1 MIELFFSAMAL
12 GFFFNA
18 APGAIFTESLRRG
31 LKGGFKSALY
41 VQFGS
46 LVGDLI
52 WAILGLGGAAVLFE
66 IDAIKMPMA
75 IFGGALLAWLAFN
88 SFMDATKKIPSINLT
103 LKQDDKTELTV
114 GAALSLSNPIN
125 VAYWAGMAGTIVTL
139 GVKEPTGQ
147 AFIVFLSG
155 FMLSSVIWCFLCAGF
170 IGFVRKTINQ
180 TGWVLIN
187 ISCGVGL
194 GYFSIY
200 VLLNTYNSLN

>member
-1 MIELFFSAMAL
+1 MLELFFSAMAL

-52 WAILGLGGAAVLFE
+52 WAIIGLGGAAILFE

-75 IFGGALLAWLAFN
+75 IFGGVLLAWLAFN
-88 SFMDATKKIPSINLT
+88 SFLDATKKIPSINLT
-103 LKQDDKTELTV
+103 LKQDEKTELMV

-125 VAYWAGMAGTIVTL
+125 ITYWAGMAGTIATL

-147 AFIVFLSG
+147 AFIVFLVG
-155 FMLSSVIWCFLCAGF
+155 FMLSSIIWCFLCAGF
-170 IGFVRKTINQ
+170 IGFVRKAINQ

-187 ISCGVGL
+187 ISCGIGL
-194 GYFSIY
+194 AYFSIY

>member
-12 GFFFNA
+12 GFLFNA

-52 WAILGLGGAAVLFE
+52 WAVIGLGGAAILFE

-75 IFGGALLAWLAFN
+75 IFGGVLLAWLAFN
-88 SFMDATKKIPSINLT
+88 SFLDATKKIPPISLA
-103 LKQDDKTELTV
+103 LKQDDKTELMV

-125 VAYWAGMAGTIVTL
+125 ITYWAGMAGTIATL

-147 AFIVFLSG
+147 AFIVFLVG
-155 FMLSSVIWCFLCAGF
+155 FMLSSIIWCFLCAGF
-170 IGFVRKTINQ
+170 IGFVRKAINQ

-187 ISCGVGL
+187 ISCGIGL
-194 GYFSIY
+194 AYFSIY
-200 VLLNTYNSLN
+200 VLLITYNSLN

>member
-12 GFFFNA
+12 GFLFNA

-41 VQFGS
+41 IQFGS

-52 WAILGLGGAAVLFE
+52 WAVIGLGGAAILFE

-75 IFGGALLAWLAFN
+75 IFGGVLLAWLAFN
-88 SFMDATKKIPSINLT
+88 SFLDATKKIPSINLT
-103 LKQDDKTELTV
+103 LKQDEKTELMV
-114 GAALSLSNPIN
+114 GGALSLSNPIN
-125 VAYWAGMAGTIVTL
+125 ITYWAGMAGTIATL

-147 AFIVFLSG
+147 AFIVFLVG
-155 FMLSSVIWCFLCAGF
+155 FMLSSIIWCFLCAGF
-170 IGFVRKTINQ
+170 IDFVRKAINQ

-187 ISCGVGL
+187 ISCGIGL
-194 GYFSIY
+194 AYFSIY

>member
-125 VAYWAGMAGTIVTL
+125 ITYWAGMAGTIASL

-170 IGFVRKTINQ
+170 IGFVRKAINQ
-180 TGWVLIN
+180 TGWVLVN
-187 ISCGVGL
+187 ISCGIGL
-194 GYFSIY
+194 TYFSIY
-200 VLLNTYNSLN
+200 VLLNICKSFN

>member
-41 VQFGS
+41 IQFGS

-52 WAILGLGGAAVLFE
+52 WAVIGLGGAAILFE

-75 IFGGALLAWLAFN
+75 IFGGVLLAWLAFN
-88 SFMDATKKIPSINLT
+88 SFLDATKKIPPISLA
-103 LKQDDKTELTV
+103 LKQDDKTELMV

-125 VAYWAGMAGTIVTL
+125 ITYWAGMAGTIATL

-147 AFIVFLSG
+147 AFIVFLGG
-155 FMLSSVIWCFLCAGF
+155 FMFSSIIWCFLCAGF
-170 IGFVRKTINQ
+170 IGFVRKAINQ

-187 ISCGVGL
+187 ISCGIGL
-194 GYFSIY
+194 AYFSIY

>member
-12 GFFFNA
+12 GFLFNA

-52 WAILGLGGAAVLFE
+52 WAVLGLGGAAVLFE
-66 IDAIKMPMA
+66 IDMIKMPMA
-75 IFGGALLAWLAFN
+75 IFGGVLLAWLAFN

-103 LKQDDKTELTV
+103 LKQDEKTELTV

-125 VAYWAGMAGTIVTL
+125 ITYWAGMAGTIVML

-155 FMLSSVIWCFLCAGF
+155 FMLSSIIWCFLCAGF
-170 IGFVRKTINQ
+170 IGFVRKAINQ
-180 TGWVLIN
+180 TGWVIIN
-187 ISCGVGL
+187 ISCGIGL
-194 GYFSIY
+194 AYFSIY
-200 VLLNTYNSLN
+200 VLVNTYNSLN

>member
-12 GFFFNA
+12 GFLFNA

-52 WAILGLGGAAVLFE
+52 WAVIGLGGAAILFE

-75 IFGGALLAWLAFN
+75 IFGGVLLAWLAFN
-88 SFMDATKKIPSINLT
+88 SFVDATKKIPSINLT
-103 LKQDDKTELTV
+103 LKQDDKTELMV

-125 VAYWAGMAGTIVTL
+125 ITYWAGMAGTIATL

-147 AFIVFLSG
+147 AFIVFLGG
-155 FMLSSVIWCFLCAGF
+155 FMFSSIIWCFLCAGF
-170 IGFVRKTINQ
+170 IGFVRKAINQ

-187 ISCGVGL
+187 ISCGTGL
-194 GYFSIY
+194 AYFSIY
-200 VLLNTYNSLN
+200 VLLNTHNSLN

>member
-1 MIELFFSAMAL
+1 MLELFFSAMAL

-41 VQFGS
+41 IQFGS

-52 WAILGLGGAAVLFE
+52 WAVIGLGGAAILFE

-75 IFGGALLAWLAFN
+75 IFGGVLLAWLAFN
-88 SFMDATKKIPSINLT
+88 SFLDATKKIPSINLT
-103 LKQDDKTELTV
+103 LKQDDKTELMV

-125 VAYWAGMAGTIVTL
+125 ITYWAGMAGTIATL

-147 AFIVFLSG
+147 AFIVFLGG
-155 FMLSSVIWCFLCAGF
+155 FMFSSIIWCFLCAGF
-170 IGFVRKTINQ
+170 IGFVRKAINQ

-187 ISCGVGL
+187 ISCGIGL
-194 GYFSIY
+194 AYFSIY

>member
-1 MIELFFSAMAL
+1 MIELFISAMAL
-12 GFFFNA
+12 GFLFNA

-31 LKGGFKSALY
+31 IKGGFKSALY

-52 WAILGLGGAAVLFE
+52 WAVIGLGGAAVLFE
-66 IDAIKMPMA
+66 IDVIKIPMA
-75 IFGGALLAWLAFN
+75 IFGGVLLAWLAFN
-88 SFMDATKKIPSINLT
+88 SFVDATKKIPSINLT
-103 LKQDDKTELTV
+103 LKQDDKTELMV

-125 VAYWAGMAGTIVTL
+125 ITYWAGMAGTIATL

-147 AFIVFLSG
+147 AFIVFLGG
-155 FMLSSVIWCFLCAGF
+155 FMFSSIIWCFLCAGF
-170 IGFVRKTINQ
+170 VGFVRKAINQ

-187 ISCGVGL
+187 ISCGIGL
-194 GYFSIY
+194 AYFSIY

>member
-12 GFFFNA
+12 GFLFNA

-41 VQFGS
+41 IQFGS

-52 WAILGLGGAAVLFE
+52 WAVIGLGGAAILFE

-75 IFGGALLAWLAFN
+75 IFGGVLLAWLAFN
-88 SFMDATKKIPSINLT
+88 SFLDATKKIPPISLA
-103 LKQDDKTELTV
+103 LKQDDKTELMV

-125 VAYWAGMAGTIVTL
+125 ITYWAGMAGTIATL

-147 AFIVFLSG
+147 AFIVFLVG
-155 FMLSSVIWCFLCAGF
+155 FMLSSIIWCFLCAGF
-170 IGFVRKTINQ
+170 IGFVRKAINQ

-187 ISCGVGL
+187 ISCGIGL
-194 GYFSIY
+194 AYFSIY
-200 VLLNTYNSLN
+200 VLLITYNSLN

>member
-12 GFFFNA
+12 GFLFNA

-66 IDAIKMPMA
+66 IDVIKMPMA
-75 IFGGALLAWLAFN
+75 IFGGILLAWLAFN
-88 SFMDATKKIPSINLT
+88 SFMDAAKKIPSINLT
-103 LKQDDKTELTV
+103 LKQDDMAELTV

-125 VAYWAGMAGTIVTL
+125 ITYWAGMAGTIATL
-139 GVKEPTGQ
+139 GVKEPTGK
-147 AFIVFLSG
+147 AFIVFLCG
-155 FMLSSVIWCFLCAGF
+155 FMLSSIIWCFFCAGF
-170 IGFVRKTINQ
+170 ISFVRKEINQ
-180 TGWVLIN
+180 TGWVIIN
-187 ISCGVGL
+187 ISCGIGL
-194 GYFSIY
+194 AYFSIY
-200 VLLNTYNSLN
+200 GLLNTYNSLN

>member
-1 MIELFFSAMAL
+1 MLELFFSATAL
-12 GFFFNA
+12 GFLFNA

-41 VQFGS
+41 IQFGS

-52 WAILGLGGAAVLFE
+52 WAVIGLGGAAILFE

-75 IFGGALLAWLAFN
+75 IFGGVLLAWLAFN
-88 SFMDATKKIPSINLT
+88 SFVDATKKIPSINLT
-103 LKQDDKTELTV
+103 LKQDDKTELMV

-125 VAYWAGMAGTIVTL
+125 ITYWAGMAGTIATL

-147 AFIVFLSG
+147 AFIVFLGG
-155 FMLSSVIWCFLCAGF
+155 FMFSSIIWCFLCAGF
-170 IGFVRKTINQ
+170 IGFVRKAINQ

-187 ISCGVGL
+187 ISCGIGL
-194 GYFSIY
+194 AYFSIY
-200 VLLNTYNSLN
+200 VLLNTYNTLN

>member
-1 MIELFFSAMAL
+1 MLELFFSAMAL
-12 GFFFNA
+12 GFLFNA

-52 WAILGLGGAAVLFE
+52 WAVIGLGGAAILFE

-75 IFGGALLAWLAFN
+75 IFGGILLAWLAFN
-88 SFMDATKKIPSINLT
+88 SFLDATKKIPSINLT
-103 LKQDDKTELTV
+103 LKQDEKTELMV
-114 GAALSLSNPIN
+114 GGALSLSNPIN
-125 VAYWAGMAGTIVTL
+125 ITYWAGMAGTIATL

-155 FMLSSVIWCFLCAGF
+155 FMLSSIIWCFLCAGF
-170 IGFVRKTINQ
+170 IGFVRKAINQ

-187 ISCGVGL
+187 ISCGIGL
-194 GYFSIY
+194 TYFSIY
-200 VLLNTYNSLN
+200 VLLNTYNSLK

>member
-12 GFFFNA
+12 GFLFNA

-41 VQFGS
+41 IQFGS

-52 WAILGLGGAAVLFE
+52 WAVIGLGGAAILFE

-75 IFGGALLAWLAFN
+75 IFGGVLLAWLAFN
-88 SFMDATKKIPSINLT
+88 SFLDATKKIPPISLT
-103 LKQDDKTELTV
+103 LKQDDKTELMV

-125 VAYWAGMAGTIVTL
+125 ITYWAGMAGTIATL

-147 AFIVFLSG
+147 AFIVFWLD
-155 FMLSSVIWCFLCAGF
+155 LCFHLLF
-170 IGFVRKTINQ
+170 
-180 TGWVLIN
+180 
-187 ISCGVGL
+187 GVFYAQDL
-194 GYFSIY
+194 L
-200 VLLNTYNSLN
+200 VLLEKQ

>member
-12 GFFFNA
+12 GFLFNA

-41 VQFGS
+41 IQFGS

-52 WAILGLGGAAVLFE
+52 WAVIGLGGAAILFE

-75 IFGGALLAWLAFN
+75 IFGGFLLAWLAFN
-88 SFMDATKKIPSINLT
+88 SFLDATKKIPPISLA
-103 LKQDDKTELTV
+103 LKQDDKTELMV
-114 GAALSLSNPIN
+114 GAGLSLSNPIN
-125 VAYWAGMAGTIVTL
+125 ITYWAGMAGTIATL

-147 AFIVFLSG
+147 AFIVFLVG
-155 FMLSSVIWCFLCAGF
+155 FMLSSIIWCFLCAGF
-170 IGFVRKTINQ
+170 IGFVRKAINQ

-187 ISCGVGL
+187 ISCGIGL
-194 GYFSIY
+194 AYFSIY

>member
-1 MIELFFSAMAL
+1 MIELFISAMAL
-12 GFFFNA
+12 GFLFNA

-75 IFGGALLAWLAFN
+75 IFGGVLLAWLAFN
-88 SFMDATKKIPSINLT
+88 SFVDATKKIPSINLT
-103 LKQDDKTELTV
+103 LKQDDKTELMV

-125 VAYWAGMAGTIVTL
+125 ITCWAGMAGTIASL
-139 GVKEPTGQ
+139 GVEEPTGQ
-147 AFIVFLSG
+147 AFIVFLGG
-155 FMLSSVIWCFLCAGF
+155 FMFSSIIWCFLCAGF
-170 IGFVRKTINQ
+170 IGFVRKAINQ

-187 ISCGVGL
+187 ISCGIGL
-194 GYFSIY
+194 AYFSIY
-200 VLLNTYNSLN
+200 VLLNTYNTLN

>member
-1 MIELFFSAMAL
+1 MLELFFSATAL
-12 GFFFNA
+12 GFLFNA

-46 LVGDLI
+46 LVGDLF
-52 WAILGLGGAAVLFE
+52 WAVIGLGGAAILFE

-75 IFGGALLAWLAFN
+75 IFGGVLLAWLAFN
-88 SFMDATKKIPSINLT
+88 SFVDATKKIPSINLT
-103 LKQDDKTELTV
+103 LKQDDKTELMV

-125 VAYWAGMAGTIVTL
+125 ITYWAGMAGTIATL

-147 AFIVFLSG
+147 AFIVFLVG
-155 FMLSSVIWCFLCAGF
+155 FMLSSIIWCFLCAGF
-170 IGFVRKTINQ
+170 IGFVRKAINQ

-187 ISCGVGL
+187 ISCGIGL
-194 GYFSIY
+194 AYFSIY
-200 VLLNTYNSLN
+200 VLLNTYIPLT

>member
-52 WAILGLGGAAVLFE
+52 WAVLGLGGAAVLFE

-75 IFGGALLAWLAFN
+75 IFGGVLLAWLAFN

-147 AFIVFLSG
+147 TFIVFLSG

-170 IGFVRKTINQ
+170 IGFVRKAINQ

-187 ISCGVGL
+187 IFCGVGL

>member
-12 GFFFNA
+12 GFLFNA
-18 APGAIFTESLRRG
+18 APGAIFTETLRRG

-41 VQFGS
+41 IQFGS

-52 WAILGLGGAAVLFE
+52 WAVIGLVCAAILFE

-75 IFGGALLAWLAFN
+75 IFGGVLLAWLAFN
-88 SFMDATKKIPSINLT
+88 SFMDATKKIQSINLT
-103 LKQDDKTELTV
+103 LKQDEKTELMV

-125 VAYWAGMAGTIVTL
+125 ITYWAGMAGTIVML

-155 FMLSSVIWCFLCAGF
+155 FMLSSIIWCFLCAGF
-170 IGFVRKTINQ
+170 IGFVRKAINQ
-180 TGWVLIN
+180 TGWVIIN
-187 ISCGVGL
+187 ISCGIGL
-194 GYFSIY
+194 AYFSIY
-200 VLLNTYNSLN
+200 VLVNTYNSLN

>member
-12 GFFFNA
+12 GFLFNA
-18 APGAIFTESLRRG
+18 APGTIFTESLRRG

-41 VQFGS
+41 IQFGS

-52 WAILGLGGAAVLFE
+52 WAVIGLGGAAILFE

-75 IFGGALLAWLAFN
+75 IFGGVLLAWLAFN
-88 SFMDATKKIPSINLT
+88 SFVDATKKIPSINLT
-103 LKQDDKTELTV
+103 LKQDDKTELMV

-125 VAYWAGMAGTIVTL
+125 ITYWAGMAGTIATL

-147 AFIVFLSG
+147 AFIVFLGG
-155 FMLSSVIWCFLCAGF
+155 FMFSSIIWCFLCAGF
-170 IGFVRKTINQ
+170 IGFVRKAINQ

-187 ISCGVGL
+187 ISCGIGL
-194 GYFSIY
+194 AYFSIY

>member
-1 MIELFFSAMAL
+1 MIELFISAMAL
-12 GFFFNA
+12 GFLFNA

-52 WAILGLGGAAVLFE
+52 WAVIGLGGAAILFE

-75 IFGGALLAWLAFN
+75 IFGGVLLAWLAFN
-88 SFMDATKKIPSINLT
+88 SFLDATKKIPPISLT
-103 LKQDDKTELTV
+103 LKQDDKTELMV

-125 VAYWAGMAGTIVTL
+125 ITYWAGMAGTIATL
-139 GVKEPTGQ
+139 GSKEPTGQ
-147 AFIVFLSG
+147 AFIVFLGG
-155 FMLSSVIWCFLCAGF
+155 FMFSSIIWCFLCAGF
-170 IGFVRKTINQ
+170 IGFVRKAINQ

-187 ISCGVGL
+187 ISCGIGL
-194 GYFSIY
+194 AYFSIY
-200 VLLNTYNSLN
+200 VLLNTYNTLN

>member
-1 MIELFFSAMAL
+1 MIELFISAMAL
-12 GFFFNA
+12 GFLFNA

-52 WAILGLGGAAVLFE
+52 WAVIGLGGAAILFE

-75 IFGGALLAWLAFN
+75 IFGGVLLAWLAFN
-88 SFMDATKKIPSINLT
+88 SFLDATKKIPPISLT
-103 LKQDDKTELTV
+103 LKQNDQTELMV
-114 GAALSLSNPIN
+114 GAALSSSNPIN
-125 VAYWAGMAGTIVTL
+125 ITHWPGMAGTIATL

-147 AFIVFLSG
+147 AFIVFLVG
-155 FMLSSVIWCFLCAGF
+155 FMLSSIIWCFLCAGF
-170 IGFVRKTINQ
+170 IGFVRKAINQ

-187 ISCGVGL
+187 ISCGIGL
-194 GYFSIY
+194 AYFSIY

>member
-1 MIELFFSAMAL
+1 MLELFFSAMAL

-41 VQFGS
+41 IQFGS

-52 WAILGLGGAAVLFE
+52 WAVIGLGGAAILFE

-75 IFGGALLAWLAFN
+75 IFGGVLLAWLAFN
-88 SFMDATKKIPSINLT
+88 SFLDATKKIPSINLT
-103 LKQDDKTELTV
+103 LKQDEKTELMV

-125 VAYWAGMAGTIVTL
+125 ITYWAGMAGTIATL

-147 AFIVFLSG
+147 AFIVFLVG
-155 FMLSSVIWCFLCAGF
+155 FMLSSIIWCFLCAGF
-170 IGFVRKTINQ
+170 IGFVRKAINQ

-187 ISCGVGL
+187 ISCGIGL
-194 GYFSIY
+194 TYFSIY
-200 VLLNTYNSLN
+200 VLLNTYNYLN

>member
-1 MIELFFSAMAL
+1 MLELFFSAMAL
-12 GFFFNA
+12 GFLFNA

-52 WAILGLGGAAVLFE
+52 WAVIGLGGAAILFE

-75 IFGGALLAWLAFN
+75 IFGGVLLAWLAFN
-88 SFMDATKKIPSINLT
+88 SFLDATKKIPSINLT
-103 LKQDDKTELTV
+103 LKQDEKTELMV
-114 GAALSLSNPIN
+114 GGALSLSNPIN
-125 VAYWAGMAGTIVTL
+125 ITYWAGMAGTIATL

-155 FMLSSVIWCFLCAGF
+155 FMLSSIIWCFLCAGF
-170 IGFVRKTINQ
+170 IGFVRKAINQ

-187 ISCGVGL
+187 ISCGIGL
-194 GYFSIY
+194 TYFSIY

>member
-1 MIELFFSAMAL
+1 MIELFISAMAL
-12 GFFFNA
+12 GFLFNA

-46 LVGDLI
+46 LVADLI
-52 WAILGLGGAAVLFE
+52 WEVIGLGSAAILFE

-75 IFGGALLAWLAFN
+75 IFGGVLLAWLAFN
-88 SFMDATKKIPSINLT
+88 SFVDATKKIPSINLT
-103 LKQDDKTELTV
+103 LKQDDKTELMV

-125 VAYWAGMAGTIVTL
+125 ITYWAGMAGTIATL

-147 AFIVFLSG
+147 AFIVFLGG
-155 FMLSSVIWCFLCAGF
+155 FMFSSIIWCFLCAGF
-170 IGFVRKTINQ
+170 IGFVRKAINQ

-187 ISCGVGL
+187 ISCGIGL
-194 GYFSIY
+194 AYFSIY
-200 VLLNTYNSLN
+200 VLLNTYNTLN